1 MSHPPGAVPGTGV
14 GPSAPGTATVA
25 GGRPGPAPSS
35 GSSVAGPGSSMATA
49 SASSASPAP
58 PAGPVEPP
66 PLPVGSRSVRSRRP
80 APTPAR
86 PWRYGLADRFGDWW
100 HARADAR
107 AGLPS
112 AEPGRPTGTATLEVL
127 AQDFLAGAHRE
138 RQRLDEELAPLL
150 EQAAQLTTR
159 ITETELAVARATAA
173 LAAWPVLLA
182 EDQLRLRRAGETGTA
197 ADVVRARRARE
208 YELQRRPLVNREA
221 DLYSQLTKL
230 RVELTRL
237 RSRVRATEV
246 VGATRVRRLHAQVMR
261 RISAYERHL
270 VRRHPA
276 GDRIGGV
283 LAAQH
288 PRVPGWVP
296 AAEDAGGD
304 PAVAP

>member
-1 MSHPPGAVPGTGV
+1 MSHPPGAMPGTGA

-35 GSSVAGPGSSMATA
+35 GSS
-49 SASSASPAP
+49 ASPTP
-58 PAGPVEPP
+58 PPGPVEPP
-66 PLPVGSRSVRSRRP
+66 PLPVGSRSVRTRS

-86 PWRYGLADRFGDWW
+86 PWRYGLADRFADRW

-127 AQDFLAGAHRE
+127 AQEFLAGAHRE

-159 ITETELAVARATAA
+159 IAETELAVARATAA
-173 LAAWPVLLA
+173 LATWPVLLA

-208 YELQRRPLVNREA
+208 YELQRRPLVHREA

-270 VRRHPA
+270 VRCHPA

-304 PAVAP
+304 AAVAP